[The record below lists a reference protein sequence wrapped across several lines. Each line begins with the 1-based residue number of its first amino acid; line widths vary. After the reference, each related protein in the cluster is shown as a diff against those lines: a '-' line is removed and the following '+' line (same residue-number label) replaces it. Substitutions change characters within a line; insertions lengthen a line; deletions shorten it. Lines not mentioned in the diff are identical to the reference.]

1 MNKMKEGSEFKSFE
15 IFETSRAKPG
25 TSGQMFLRRYCL
37 EKMNSLN
44 SIASLFL
51 WFFMRRL
58 TKTNGMSG

>member
-51 WFFMRRL
+51 
-58 TKTNGMSG
+58 